1 MVNCNLK
8 KNRSKAICRKSE
20 AEFSIIIPKRDNSGR
35 KVKHKVLHRYIERV
49 NGIFGGSTAKPIT
62 LGCWYDKKR
71 RKIQFEEGFAIM
83 AVRDFDTPYNERISR
98 IKTNKGREDQL
109 RKDHNAVKRIA
120 KTIAKDLG
128 QDSVMV
134 VYDNIV
140 DASFERGKWK
150 KKISDL
156 KVYKKNRLGKTDLFK
171 KYI

>member
-1 MVNCNLK
+1 
-8 KNRSKAICRKSE
+8 
-20 AEFSIIIPKRDNSGR
+20 
-35 KVKHKVLHRYIERV
+35 
-49 NGIFGGSTAKPIT
+49 
-62 LGCWYDKKR
+62 
-71 RKIQFEEGFAIM
+71 M